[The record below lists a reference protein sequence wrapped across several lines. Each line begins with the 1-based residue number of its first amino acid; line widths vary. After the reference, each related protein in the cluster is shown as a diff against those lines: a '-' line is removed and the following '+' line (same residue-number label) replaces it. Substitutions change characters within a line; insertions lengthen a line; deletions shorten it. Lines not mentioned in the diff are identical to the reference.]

1 MQRWRRRTN
10 ALAAALWIGLALAVG
25 ACDDGDGDDGDGD
38 GDGDDGDGDGDGD
51 GDAGVETGSETGEDV
66 VTIVDTS
73 GACGIICD
81 GGRMACTISGLDPV
95 EGLQACTQRCQRM
108 WELEQD
114 CVGEAAFVIE
124 CVDANRSC
132 RTLEEETCGN
142 FFSGALAEL
151 YVCLGLQE
159 PQ

>member
-1 MQRWRRRTN
+1 MVRRNLRSS
-10 ALAAALWIGLALAVG
+10 ALAAAIWLGLALG
-25 ACDDGDGDDGDGD
+25 SSGCDDGDDGDVGAD
-38 GDGDDGDGDGDGD
+38 
-51 GDAGVETGSETGEDV
+51 TGSGETGEDV

-81 GGRMACTISGLDPV
+81 GGRMACSISGLDPV
-95 EGLQACTQRCQRM
+95 DGLQACTRECQSM

-142 FFSGALAEL
+142 FFTGALAEL